1 MNSAASLRLLSDLK
15 AISREPPDG
24 CSASPIAEDNLYVW
38 SATILGPADTPWEGG
53 VFQLRLTFGDRY
65 PDLPPRVR
73 FTSEIYHPNV
83 YADGT
88 LCMDIIQDQWSPC
101 HSVCS
106 ILTSVQSLLTDP
118 NPQSPANP
126 EAAQLLTHHLAD
138 YNKRVRRIAQ
148 KSTEE

>member
-1 MNSAASLRLLSDLK
+1 
-15 AISREPPDG
+15 
-24 CSASPIAEDNLYVW
+24 
-38 SATILGPADTPWEGG
+38 
-53 VFQLRLTFGDRY
+53 
-65 PDLPPRVR
+65 
-73 FTSEIYHPNV
+73 
-83 YADGT
+83 
-88 LCMDIIQDQWSPC
+88 MDIIQDQWSPC